1 MRVKTSTVLG
11 ICVLCTSALI
21 YGLGAKNMPQV
32 KFDIGRNILE
42 TARQSGAPRYT
53 TGNVAG
59 VVSYELVNLP
69 PDIPAFYQRQ
79 GYEITASPLFALTLY
94 ANEESNDGLAVQT
107 AALQFSKDAAK
118 SHEAAQTFVA
128 DLIAQFRK
136 GKWKRHIDELCP
148 AVTGRSAFLNTAGKP
163 ERTGFCPLDPQY
175 TLTSEDWIVLM
186 GKTQNYQWTGDGVLA
201 TLTIGYS
208 DDIRGITYSI
218 DLEFEDLETV
228 NLREKRN
235 LLRELAEGDAQ
246 GWNST
251 AIHSE
256 EILERK
262 ALLKVLEENAQRRG
276 DRIIPR

>member
-1 MRVKTSTVLG
+1 
-11 ICVLCTSALI
+11 
-21 YGLGAKNMPQV
+21 MPQI

-69 PDIPAFYQRQ
+69 PDIPVFYQRH
-79 GYEITASPLFALTLY
+79 GYEITARPLFALTLY

-118 SHEAAQTFVA
+118 SHGAAQPFVG
-128 DLIAQFRK
+128 DLIAQFQK

-148 AVTGRSAFLNTAGKP
+148 AVSGRSAFLNAADRP

-175 TLTSEDWIVLM
+175 TLTPEDWILLM

-228 NLREKRN
+228 IRRETGN
-235 LLRELAEGDAQ
+235 LLRDLAEGDAQ

-251 AIHSE
+251 VKHSE
-256 EILERK
+256 EIRERK
-262 ALLKVLEENAQRRG
+262 ALLKILEENARKRG
-276 DRIIPR
+276 DTVLPR

>member
-1 MRVKTSTVLG
+1 
-11 ICVLCTSALI
+11 
-21 YGLGAKNMPQV
+21 MPQI

-42 TARQSGAPRYT
+42 TARQSGAPQYT
-53 TGNVAG
+53 VGNVAG
-59 VVSYELVNLP
+59 IVSYELVNLP

-79 GYEITASPLFALTLY
+79 GYEIRARPLFALTLY

-118 SHEAAQTFVA
+118 SHEEAQTFVG
-128 DLIAQFRK
+128 DLIAQFQK
-136 GKWKRHIDELCP
+136 GKWKRHIDGLCP
-148 AVTGRSAFLNTAGKP
+148 AVTGRSAFLNATDKP
-163 ERTGFCPLDPQY
+163 ERIGFCPLDPQY
-175 TLTSEDWIVLM
+175 RLTTEDWILLM

-218 DLEFEDLETV
+218 DLEFEDSETAIR
-228 NLREKRN
+228 RETRN
-235 LLRELAEGDAQ
+235 LLRDLAEGDAQ

-251 AIHSE
+251 FKHSE

-262 ALLKVLEENAQRRG
+262 ALLKILEENAQRRG
-276 DRIIPR
+276 DRIISR